1 MIITNKKLLFKNKI
15 TCLTKNS
22 KFYLLFFVFIT
33 NLIIGQVNLVL
44 NPSFEQLDSCPHYQ
58 QYIDIAKD
66 WKSVNPYPCIVLLYN
81 KCSSNID
88 CSVPENFNGG
98 GFNYQQPRTG
108 NGYVGMENF
117 SPPPL
122 VSAALVNFRRYGI
135 GKLATILIKDKSYCG
150 KIYINLSSITPYKIN
165 QFGLYF
171 DDGTIIGTQTGYCQV
186 LNSISPQI
194 SNNPS
199 VFLDDTLNWTKIEG
213 IFKANGTESRVTFG
227 NFKDDASTNSIATGF
242 TTTFPLSYYNI
253 DDISL
258 IPMDITAFAGND
270 VTICLS
276 DTLTLGRPQEVG
288 LECLWYTPGNST
300 PFSLSSNFTFKPTQT
315 GTYTFI
321 QKMDNCQI
329 SFDTVTVT
337 VIEDCNSLIEIPNVF
352 TPNNDNTNDTW
363 HFQLKNATQISYTI
377 YNRWGNIVHSSSAD
391 SSPLGRLGGAWD
403 GYTTAGE
410 PCTAGVYFYI
420 LQYSDANK
428 EIQKK
433 NGYITLI
440 K

>member
-1 MIITNKKLLFKNKI
+1 MFTNKKLLFKNKI

-22 KFYLLFFVFIT
+22 KFFLLFFVFIT
-33 NLIIGQVNLVL
+33 NVNVGQVNLVL
-44 NPSFEQLDSCPHYQ
+44 NPSFEQLDSCPNNYA
-58 QYIDIAKD
+58 YMDLAKYWTD
-66 WKSVNPYPCIVLLYN
+66 LHPHPCSPIILNSCCTNTGY
-81 KCSSNID
+81 CG
-88 CSVPENFNGG
+88 VPSYAGG
-98 GFNYQQPRTG
+98 GYYTYQWPRTG
-108 NGYVGMENF
+108 NGYIAMSVF

-122 VSAALVNFRRYGI
+122 QYFTNYRFYSIGI
-135 GKLATILIKDKSYCG
+135 LSSVLINGKAYCG
-150 KIYINLSSITPYKIN
+150 KFHVNLSNDSPYKIN

-171 DDGTIIGTQTGYCQV
+171 DNGAIIGAQTTCNTIPSV
-186 LNSISPQI
+186 SPQVF
-194 SNNPS
+194 NNPT
-199 VFLDDTLNWTKIEG
+199 VFLDDTLNWMKIEG
-213 IFKANGTESRVTFG
+213 IFIANGTETRVSIG
-227 NFKDDASTNSIATGF
+227 NFKDDVSTIGIATGF
-242 TTTFPLSYYNI
+242 PTTYIPAIYNL

-276 DTLTLGRPQEVG
+276 DTLNLGRPQEVG
-288 LECLWYTPGNST
+288 LECLWYTPSNST
-300 PFSLSSNFTFKPTQT
+300 PFSASSNFTFKPTQT
-315 GTYTFI
+315 GTFTFI

-377 YNRWGNIVHSSSAD
+377 YNRWGLEIKSSQIQTQNFVK
-391 SSPLGRLGGAWD
+391 WD

-420 LQYSDANK
+420 LQYTDANR